1 VSFQLVYGDHELAL
15 PLQFELHV
23 EDQLVQLL
31 AAYASREAGDH
42 VRSELSVRVVDAI
55 SAMVEHKVV
64 PPTEKQI
71 KYAVAIAR
79 ALSLHLS
86 PEVLQHQDA
95 MRQFLTE
102 HADTYRRRKAGL
114 HQG

>member
-1 VSFQLVYGDHELAL
+1 MSFQLVYGDHELAL

-31 AAYASREAGDH
+31 AAYASREADNS
-42 VRSELSVRVVDAI
+42 VRSELSARVVDAI

-64 PPTEKQI
+64 PPTDKQL

-79 ALSLHLS
+79 ELSLQLP
-86 PEVLQHQDA
+86 PEVLQYQDA

-102 HADTYRRRKAGL
+102 HADTYRRRKAALNHG
-114 HQG
+114 